1 MKTTDPLLLARA
13 KAMRTQMTQPERELW
28 IALRA
33 KRFNGIKVRRQEV
46 IGPYIVD
53 FLIWAHKLVIEV
65 DGDTHTDPQRDR
77 RRTDWLQ
84 SKGYRV
90 LRFTNADVMGNLE
103 GVLDVIAQT
112 IAPLPNPLPH
122 AGEGLPVPPSR
133 V

>member
-13 KAMRTQMTQPERELW
+13 KAMRTEMTQPERELW

-65 DGDTHTDPQRDR
+65 DGDTHVGGEQERQR
-77 RRTDWLQ
+77 TEWLQ
-84 SKGYRV
+84 SQGYRV
-90 LRFTNADVMGNLE
+90 LRFTNADVMGSLE
-103 GVLDVIAQT
+103 GVLEAIAVAL
-112 IAPLPNPLPH
+112 APLPNPLPH
-122 AGEGLPVPPSR
+122 AGEGFYTPAP
-133 V
+133 